1 MALERARNLQGRVLH
16 VTVESTTRSA
26 TVNQHPHK
34 WVVAAE
40 IRVDESVA
48 RIADFRGSFKTKVE
62 QRIDALDTY
71 CRNCRRPFA
80 DVSGY
85 ACEALVDNRHLIGGD
100 QSVRAKRKAAPTP
113 PPGAKLVKGGTY
125 SRYGLKAYVAGVSRP
140 HM

>member
-1 MALERARNLQGRVLH
+1 MTDEPSSRS
-16 VTVESTTRSA
+16 STA
-26 TVNQHPHK
+26 TKHPHT

-40 IRVDESVA
+40 IVVEEAVA
-48 RIADFRGSFKTKVE
+48 RVANFRGSFKTKVE

-71 CRNCRRPFA
+71 CKNCRRPFA
-80 DVSGY
+80 DVS
-85 ACEALVDNRHLIGGD
+85 AFDCDALVDNRHLIGGD
-100 QSVRAKRKAAPTP
+100 QSVRAKRKPAPTP

>member
-1 MALERARNLQGRVLH
+1 MTDA
-16 VTVESTTRSA
+16 STSRSA
-26 TVNQHPHK
+26 VVNKHPHQ

-40 IRVDESVA
+40 IQVDESVA

-71 CRNCRRPFA
+71 CKSCRRPFA

-85 ACEALVDNRHLIGGD
+85 DCQALVDNRHLIGGD
-100 QSVRAKRKAAPTP
+100 QSVRAKRKPAPTP
-113 PPGAKLVKGGTY
+113 PPSAKLVKGGTY